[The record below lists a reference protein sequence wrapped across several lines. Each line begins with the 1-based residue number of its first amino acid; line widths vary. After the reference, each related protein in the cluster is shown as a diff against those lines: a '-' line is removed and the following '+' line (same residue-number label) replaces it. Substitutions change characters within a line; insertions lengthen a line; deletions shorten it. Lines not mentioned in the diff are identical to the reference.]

1 MATLNMKVFYGGSNY
16 LRREPTYITHLRD
29 RLPKDI
35 RDNMLFLISS
45 NIAESVKFI
54 KTTVMN
60 SVEEPIIIIEYKECK
75 KPVSDAVIYYNIRFN
90 RIAFWDYPE
99 SGIYYYCNYAILKL
113 EDLDNII
120 HFSIDT
126 LLKTPEFE
134 SINRYYSLKEI
145 SDYVIHVISS
155 RLADCNSDVNDT
167 NNDSTKDHDIFTI
180 SDLILG
186 GLTNGREDV

>member
-1 MATLNMKVFYGGSNY
+1 MATLNMKVFYGGSDY
-16 LRREPTYITHLRD
+16 LREEPTYITHLRD
-29 RLPKDI
+29 RLSKDI
-35 RDNMLFLISS
+35 KDNMLFLISG

-60 SVEEPIIIIEYKECK
+60 SIEKPIIIIEYKECK

-90 RIAFWDYPE
+90 RIAFGDYPKP
-99 SGIYYYCNYAILKL
+99 GVYYYCNYAIPKL
-113 EDLDNII
+113 EDLDNAI

-134 SINRYYSLKEI
+134 SISRYYSLKEI
-145 SDYVIHVISS
+145 SDYAIHIITS
-155 RLADCNSDVNDT
+155 RLADCSSDV